1 MSISRFEFVM
11 FYFFVFFC
19 LSPGFVSPLPLLGA
33 CIPPFLP
40 PSVFFCTFFFCYS
53 LHVFISCRFRLFAEQ
68 LLVAVTLTSVI
79 FFFTLLGL
87 LMLCRHHVFVYD
99 RASPFISHIVP
110 CPLCCMVVLRCPYRM
125 VMVCI
130 YITMANSGYMDMMQI
145 HRYTHNTHKHMLCV

>member
-79 FFFTLLGL
+79 FFFYSTRIVDV
-87 LMLCRHHVFVYD
+87 M
-99 RASPFISHIVP
+99 SPPCFRIRSCIPFYFTHRSMPIVLYGGTSVSVP
-110 CPLCCMVVLRCPYRM
+110 NGNGMY
-125 VMVCI
+125 I
-130 YITMANSGYMDMMQI
+130 Y
-145 HRYTHNTHKHMLCV
+145 HNGE